1 MQNQRTDLPVI
12 LMYNTVCG
20 VHMDYNALFIDV
32 PLEHI
37 YDLFDKLAY
46 KTVSMYFG
54 FCLLFPGN
62 LS

>member
-1 MQNQRTDLPVI
+1 
-12 LMYNTVCG
+12 
-20 VHMDYNALFIDV
+20 MDYNVLFIDV